1 MLITESQLRKV
12 IRAMIIECYGWPV
25 EKEIV
30 LYGIEA
36 KQEESPVD
44 PKNVE
49 LKLPKGLNTRSS
61 VNDG

>member
-1 MLITESQLRKV
+1 MVREAWLREV

-25 EKEIV
+25 EKEIA
-30 LYGIEA
+30 LYGIEV
-36 KQEESPVD
+36 KQEESLAD

-61 VNDG
+61 INDG